1 MKSSTQQKDSVTKKL
16 QKQLKFPRL
25 RSHLLSLRNWK
36 RKQYIKSASAPYIQ
50 KPDIRQLHQNGL
62 QQKLWRQNTNLL
74 RTQRPLYI
82 EDIVTKIIEFWANP
96 LFLSQI
102 KILILFGSRRKLV
115 ISVGKRRGFS
125 RRFWL
130 LIKELFRHKKI
141 ARDTG
146 KRNRTPYINVSF
158 LEFDFLESHRLL
170 DNPLIL
176 PQISI

>member
-1 MKSSTQQKDSVTKKL
+1 M
-16 QKQLKFPRL
+16 PEG
-25 RSHLLSLRNWK
+25 
-36 RKQYIKSASAPYIQ
+36 Y
-50 KPDIRQLHQNGL
+50 
-62 QQKLWRQNTNLL
+62 NLPEIFIL
-74 RTQRPLYI
+74 
-82 EDIVTKIIEFWANP
+82 TKIIEFWANP

-130 LIKELFRHKKI
+130 LIKELFRDKKI

-176 PQISI
+176 PQTKILISFWSLKAENQKFEIEEKVMSGRVKMPNRHFLRSDYLHFFFYLKFLVFVSLVPQISSYCTVHEYRL